1 MRKYNPPATFFSLIF
16 LTFTLLV
23 PAWNLAGWAQSQAGA
38 GQPLLR
44 IADRQLSSP
53 PVVISYGDMRFTDP
67 KETKATNPKVRRW
80 LVSRI
85 AEEKPDVLLLGGDVP
100 LRGGVANDYAVFD
113 SETEPWRAAHIFLSP
128 ALGNHELY
136 GETQQQCVNDQ
147 RPCLE
152 NWWHAFPKLRG
163 RRWYS
168 VQIGSRM
175 FVLNLDSNASLLPGG
190 EQAEWMKE
198 QLASLPPSVRFVFFN
213 LHHPP
218 VADMIPEINV
228 NPTRP
233 NEVALAEFLR
243 TAPQGKRVRFI
254 VIAAHIHNYERFL
267 RNGIVYLVSGGGGA
281 KPGVVQRGVEDFY
294 RDSSYPNYH
303 YVKFVLRENQIEAEM
318 FRLSDPAAPA
328 PNWEVKDR
336 FQVK

>member
-1 MRKYNPPATFFSLIF
+1 MHKHRRSSFPLAILVVE
-16 LTFTLLV
+16 LLF
-23 PAWNLAGWAQSQAGA
+23 PAWYLAGWAQSQAGV
-38 GQPLLR
+38 GQPLFR

-53 PVVISYGDMRFTDP
+53 PTVISYGDMRFTDP
-67 KETKATNPKVRRW
+67 KERQATNPIVRRW
-80 LVSRI
+80 LVSRV

-113 SETEPWRAAHIFLSP
+113 SETEPWRATHIFLSP

-147 RPCLE
+147 QPCLE

-168 VQIGSRM
+168 AQIGSRM
-175 FVLNLDSNASLLPGG
+175 FVLNLDSNSSLLPGS
-190 EQAEWMKE
+190 EQAEWINE

-218 VADMIPEINV
+218 VADLIPEISV
-228 NPTRP
+228 NPARP

-243 TAPQGKRVRFI
+243 TASRGKGVRFI
-254 VIAAHIHNYERFL
+254 VVAAHIHNYERFQ
-267 RNGIVYLVSGGGGA
+267 RDGIVYLVSGGGGA
-281 KPGVVQRGVEDFY
+281 KPGVVRRGPDDFY
-294 RDSSYPNYH
+294 QDSSFPNYH

-318 FRLSDPAAPA
+318 IRLSDPAATA
-328 PNWEVKDR
+328 AHWEIKDR